1 VDKSRYSIVI
11 TINKKDM
18 AVKKA
23 TKKVVKKSA
32 AKKPAVKKAVKKPA
46 TKKAVSMAKVSGFK
60 HKRVILEA
68 VGTESLPDMVLVS
81 AGPSWAKPIV
91 GKRYVDTTRAISA
104 IEALDAEKVIAKGA
118 KSILK
123 EMDAAGIVPMDV
135 ENI

>member
-1 VDKSRYSIVI
+1 
-11 TINKKDM
+11 M
-18 AVKKA
+18 ATKKA

-32 AKKPAVKKAVKKPA
+32 AKKPATKKAVKKPS

-81 AGPSWAKPIV
+81 AGPSWAKAIV

-123 EMDAAGIVPMDV
+123 EMGAAGIVPLDV